1 MRRVR
6 HYIIVK
12 YSGMVCDREKTEREI
27 RALFAPA
34 ADIPGVHSV
43 SIRPA
48 VVRSEKRHDLM
59 ILLTMEPEA
68 LLPPISKAKPYLI
81 ATDLTRT
88 AKLRMEADILG
99 ELSNLPNIGP
109 VVERQLNAA
118 GVASAEELRAL
129 GAKEA
134 WLRIKA
140 IDPSACIHRLLALVG
155 AVRGVK
161 KALLP
166 PDVREELRSFYN
178 ANKA

>member
-68 LLPPISKAKPYLI
+68 L
-81 ATDLTRT
+81 
-88 AKLRMEADILG
+88 
-99 ELSNLPNIGP
+99 
-109 VVERQLNAA
+109 
-118 GVASAEELRAL
+118 SAFDRS
-129 GAKEA
+129 
-134 WLRIKA
+134 
-140 IDPSACIHRLLALVG
+140 PIHRCWKENF
-155 AVRGVK
+155 AVYIESK
-161 KALLP
+161 TIF
-166 PDVREELRSFYN
+166 DCD
-178 ANKA
+178 